1 MTVLRIFQTAVDP
14 ADLDEAK
21 RVFTDD
27 IVPAFT
33 GLPGCMSIELVLG
46 TEHHPGG
53 LLECAAVSRWE
64 SIDAMRAGLDTR
76 VVKEARVRL
85 FALLRQEPL
94 VRVFEV
100 LC

>member
-1 MTVLRIFQTAVDP
+1 MSVLRIFQAAVDP
-14 ADLDEAK
+14 ADLDEM
-21 RVFTDD
+21 RQVFVDD
-27 IVPAFT
+27 ILPVFSA
-33 GLPGCMSIELVLG
+33 LPGCTSMELLLG

-64 SIDAMRAGLDTR
+64 SLDDMRAGLETR
-76 VVKEARVRL
+76 AVKEARVRL